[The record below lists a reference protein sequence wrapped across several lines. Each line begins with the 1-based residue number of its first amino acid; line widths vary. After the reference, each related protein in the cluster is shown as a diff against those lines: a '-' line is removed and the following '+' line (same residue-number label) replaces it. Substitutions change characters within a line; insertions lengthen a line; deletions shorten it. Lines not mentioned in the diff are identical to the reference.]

1 MSTPCHAAFWSR
13 GAVWRPAALV
23 FAAAAPVLLAT
34 SPLSAQVGAFGAA
47 PAGLDA
53 QGAPQA
59 HVRSPILTE
68 SAVFSPAG
76 TWSGTFLAGV
86 TTGSIDILDLEYDV
100 TQTAAAAYYSLSD
113 ELMVGVSFLP
123 WNEISV
129 TAGGQAFSESGRG
142 DASVNARYRVWESPD
157 QATSAA
163 LFAGLGLPVA
173 AEGFGT
179 QGVVLGLGGAVS
191 RQLDGASLHG
201 SVGAAIPSDEEDGKT
216 TLRFSGAAVY
226 GVGERVAVAGEL
238 QALLSDGEHIV
249 NLAPGIRFQP
259 TPRVFLDA
267 AVLVNLA
274 TSLEHIYDAGLVLAV
289 RIGGN

>member
-1 MSTPCHAAFWSR
+1 MSTSCHTASR
-13 GAVWRPAALV
+13 CRRTLA
-23 FAAAAPVLLAT
+23 FAAAAPLIFAT
-34 SPLSAQVGAFGAA
+34 APLSAQVGAFGAA

-100 TQTAAAAYYSLSD
+100 TQTAVAAYYSVSD
-113 ELMVGVSFLP
+113 DLMVGFSFLP
-123 WNEISV
+123 WNEISF
-129 TAGGQAFSESGRG
+129 TGEGETCASSGRG

-163 LFAGLGLPVA
+163 LSAGLGLPVA
-173 AEGFGT
+173 AEGFGA
-179 QGVVLGLGGAVS
+179 QGMVLGLGGAVS
-191 RQLDGASLHG
+191 RQLDGASIHG
-201 SVGAAIPSDEEDGKT
+201 SVGAAIPFDEEDGET
-216 TLRFSGAAVY
+216 TLRLGGAAVY

-238 QALLSDGEHIV
+238 LALLSDGEHIV

-259 TPRVFLDA
+259 TPRIFIDA

-274 TSLEHIYDAGLVLAV
+274 TSLDHIYDAGFVLAL